1 MPGYYDS
8 SIPDL
13 WGEQSNFRTMADVEM
28 TMFARGENI
37 NSIAI
42 ARLAIT
48 GMMHLFRLID

>member
-1 MPGYYDS
+1 VNNP
-8 SIPDL
+8 I
-13 WGEQSNFRTMADVEM
+13 FRTMADVEM